1 MSSYCLKCRNNTQAK
16 NPRVARTKNGRIM
29 VLSKFEVRESKNSKF
44 IKGRKASGLLSRN
57 KGTFITNFL

>member
-1 MSSYCLKCRNNTQAK
+1 
-16 NPRVARTKNGRIM
+16 M

-57 KGTFITNFL
+57 KGTFITNFLQQVLNKLTQGTK